1 MNYKELK
8 SNIESLLF
16 IASRPIDKKEI
27 AKNMGQ
33 SVNYLEEIFN
43 DLIQEYK
50 DKNKGI
56 NIVNSG
62 QTLQMVTNPQNS
74 EYVQKFLK
82 TETCQELTPA
92 SLETLSIIA
101 YRGPLTKIEIEKIR
115 GINCSVILRRL
126 LVKGLI
132 TEKSANK
139 ARVNEGQIVSADS
152 NIYSVSVNFIKHLGI
167 NDVQELPDYE
177 RLNKR
182 TLNEE
187 DDVSNYSG
195 K

>member
-33 SVNYLEEIFN
+33 SVNDLEEIFN